1 MFCTNCGKNIRD
13 GSKFCPYC
21 GSTVKASGGEAA
33 PVTQVQAAE
42 PVAQVNLAAPD
53 TAARTEGFGVS
64 GMAAGPKKRRGVG
77 VLLAVGAAAVAV
89 CVVAAL
95 LLGGL
100 LGGAKVKV
108 GKAVSKSLN
117 AHMEMAEAM
126 GVQTASKLAKSKEFN
141 QSVSLKLKDVNAQTG
156 YYGPS
161 LNDLEGLQVSFATA
175 VNLSKRDLSASA
187 SAAYGSASLMSA
199 SAQLKND
206 TATIFIPELMKD
218 TAFSVNTVTLG
229 KDLKRL
235 DADEDLWEI
244 SFNLFDIAESYLK
257 PVEMDKAAA
266 KAFIKAIE
274 VKKTGKESVDVNG
287 NAVKCTAY
295 HVVVPEDAML
305 DLLKAWKDC
314 VKAQGYDDMTLDML
328 RSIGVPE
335 DEIGW
340 IEDDVKNA
348 ASGTALFDA
357 LKEGIKELGDLE
369 LDVYLDGGYVMG
381 VVWEEKID
389 GSNAEVGVY
398 LGGGKNYV
406 DDLSVE
412 IKVDSESIR
421 FESTGNHA
429 GKSGKY
435 SDESVLRYKSS
446 WSSYTLKSEM
456 SYEPKKSENNFSW
469 AIKDDNVSLSM
480 EGQLTANKNA
490 VRIRLDELTLKTY
503 GTERFTLE
511 ADYAVESYDAQSISA
526 KKTVQLS
533 KMSESDLEDLFDD
546 IESEAEDWA
555 RDLVDEVPELSD
567 ILRYL

>member
-1 MFCTNCGKNIRD
+1 MFCTNCGKNMRD

-21 GSTVKASGGEAA
+21 GSSVKASGAEAA
-33 PVTQVQAAE
+33 PVAPVQAVE
-42 PVAQVNLAAPD
+42 PMAQAYI
-53 TAARTEGFGVS
+53 TAQEDFGVS
-64 GMAAGPKKRRGVG
+64 GMAAGPQKRRGVG
-77 VLLAVGAAAVAV
+77 VLLAVGAAVVAV

-100 LGGAKVKV
+100 LGGAKGKV
-108 GKAVSKSLN
+108 GKAVSKSVN

-126 GVQTASKLAKSKEFN
+126 GVQTAAKLVASKEFN
-141 QSVSLKLKDVNAQTG
+141 QSASLKLKDMNVQTG
-156 YYGPS
+156 YYGPN
-161 LNDLEGLQVSFATA
+161 LNDLEGLQVSFTTA
-175 VNLSKRDLSASA
+175 VNLSKRDLGASASA
-187 SAAYGSASLMSA
+187 SYGSASLMSA
-199 SAQLKND
+199 SAQVKND
-206 TATIFIPELMKD
+206 TATIFVPELMKD

-235 DADEDLWEI
+235 NADEDLWEI

-257 PVEMDKAAA
+257 PVKMDKAAL
-266 KAFIKAIE
+266 KTFIKAVE
-274 VKKTGKESVDVNG
+274 VKKTGKENVDVNG
-287 NAVKCTAY
+287 NGVKCTAY
-295 HVVVPEDAML
+295 HVVIPEDAML

-314 VKAQGYDDMTLDML
+314 VKAQGYDDITLDML

-335 DEIGW
+335 DEISW
-340 IEDDVKNA
+340 IKDEVKNA

-381 VVWEEKID
+381 VVWEKKID
-389 GSNAEVGVY
+389 GSDAEVGVY

-421 FESTGNHA
+421 FESNGNHA

-469 AIKDDNVSLSM
+469 NIKNDDMSLSV
-480 EGQLTANKNA
+480 EGQLTAKKNA

-511 ADYAVESYDAQSISA
+511 ADYAVEAYDAQSVSA
-526 KKTVQLS
+526 KKTLQLS
-533 KMSESDLEDLFDD
+533 KMSESDLENLFDD
-546 IESEAEDWA
+546 VESEAKDWA
-555 RDLVDEVPELSD
+555 KDLMDEVPEISG